1 MFESA
6 IIACIASNACNVSI
20 TRFGNTMT
28 TLTIRNIEP
37 LVKDRLRVCAA
48 LNHRSMEE
56 EVRSILRQLMLKPAP
71 SLGLGSRLQARFAS
85 LGGVELDLPIRS
97 ASPRGAMFG
106 DTAN

>member
-1 MFESA
+1 
-6 IIACIASNACNVSI
+6 
-20 TRFGNTMT
+20 MT

-71 SLGLGSRLQARFAS
+71 SLGLGLGSRLQARFAS

-97 ASPRGAMFG
+97 TSPRGAMFG